1 MIVGT
6 GPGVPLDNWGELK
19 YNRGMRIGISCYS
32 TFGGSGVVAT
42 EVGKALAARG
52 HEVHLLSPTPPPRLL
67 GFEDKIL
74 FHEVTASSYPLFEA
88 APYSIAL
95 ASKMADVAE
104 HHGLQI
110 MHAHYAIP
118 HASAALLARMALEG
132 RLKVVTTLHGTDIT
146 VVGSDPSY
154 LSMVRL
160 AIRESD
166 AVTSVSE
173 FLRDETYR
181 TFKVDRPIDVI
192 PNFVS
197 APRDPNQGCR
207 KWLAPAGASILTHIS
222 NFRPVKR
229 VMDVMKTFERV
240 LREQPSFL
248 VMVGDGPDRAEAEA
262 YARDH
267 GFTDHVRF
275 TGKQLDIDAVLAC
288 TDVFLLPSATES
300 FGLAALE
307 AMAHKVPVIASR
319 VGGLPEVVRHG
330 VDGYLEPLG
339 DVDAMAE
346 DALTLL
352 RDPVL
357 RRKMGLSAQT
367 RALETFEEKPIVDQY
382 EQVYERV
389 LATPKSTVDFG
400 AGSR

>member
-307 AMAHKVPVIASR
+307 AMGHRVPVIASR

-330 VDGYLEPLG
+330 VDGFLEPVG
-339 DVDAMAE
+339 DVDAMAA
-346 DALTLL
+346 DALKLL
-352 RDPVL
+352 RDEPL
-357 RRKMGLSAQT
+357 RRRMGDAARE
-367 RALETFEEKPIVDQY
+367 RALGTFAEGPIVDRY
-382 EQVYERV
+382 EALYRRV
-389 LATPKSTVDFG
+389 LGQA
-400 AGSR
+400 

>member
-1 MIVGT
+1 
-6 GPGVPLDNWGELK
+6 
-19 YNRGMRIGISCYS
+19 MRIGISCYS

-52 HEVHLLSPTPPPRLL
+52 HEVHLLSPAIPPRLL
-67 GFEDKIL
+67 GFEDRIF
-74 FHEVTASSYPLFEA
+74 FHEVTASPYPLFES
-88 APYSIAL
+88 APFSIAL
-95 ASKMADVAE
+95 ASKMADVAS
-104 HHGLQI
+104 HHGLEI

-132 RLKVVTTLHGTDIT
+132 KLKVVTTLHGTDIT

-173 FLRDETYR
+173 YLRAETYR
-181 TFKVDRPIDVI
+181 SFNVNRPIDVI
-192 PNFVS
+192 PNFVA
-197 APRDPNQGCR
+197 APPTTLCDCR
-207 KWLAPAGASILTHIS
+207 KWLVPCAETAVLTHIS

-229 VMDVMKTFERV
+229 VLDVMKVFEIVRKQHKV
-240 LREQPSFL
+240 HL
-248 VMVGDGPDRAEAEA
+248 VMVGDGPDRAEAEN
-262 YARDH
+262 YARTH
-267 GFTDHVRF
+267 GFEAEVRF
-275 TGKQLDIDAVLAC
+275 TGKQLDIDSVLAC
-288 TDVFLLPSATES
+288 SDLFLLPSATES

-339 DVDAMAE
+339 DINAMAQ
-346 DALTLL
+346 DVLTLL
-352 RDPVL
+352 RDPAL
-357 RRKMGLSAQT
+357 RLRMGLSARD
-367 RALETFEEKPIVDQY
+367 RALTTFDEAPIVDQY
-382 EQVYERV
+382 EAVYERV
-389 LATPKSTVDFG
+389 LSKPKSIVDLQ
-400 AGSR
+400 S